1 VPGPS
6 DWQSDPAVEI
16 GNTYAAASI
25 REAVASDYRHRAYAE
40 NPSQTDHPDPPKVPR
55 SGMAKIYASCRVVDT
70 PTPDVCRSLQLGRL
84 VKDRVSIV
92 I

>member
-1 VPGPS
+1 V
-6 DWQSDPAVEI
+6 AK
-16 GNTYAAASI
+16 TYAETSCF
-25 REAVASDYRHRAYAE
+25 RH
-40 NPSQTDHPDPPKVPR
+40 
-55 SGMAKIYASCRVVDT
+55 SCRVVDT